1 MINDIASIYLARHE
15 AAGNPS
21 DLHVALVYLQRLVAD
36 AERGSPL
43 RCSAST
49 NLSRALVARSYST
62 GHRADLDAAV
72 AAQVAGIEEASAD
85 APERPGYHNNLG
97 LALMARYGLTGDVQD
112 LERATE
118 AFSLALKESVGSVH
132 RPGFLNNAAHAHA
145 ERARRAGQSANRVW
159 AIAAAEQAV
168 AEIPHRLPLSAY
180 VLLRAR
186 ELPVPGVR
194 DGRGAW
200 RLEPR
205 HDPAGGGDRDA
216 SARPVSNHVK
226 VPPGL
231 IS

>member
-1 MINDIASIYLARHE
+1 MYDMSLRFLWWRHKKMDWDAFRNGLLGALVMMRTNGRAALSRWTRRSKPGRGFRARQHLRPRHRTSRAVINDIASIYLARHE

-43 RCSAST
+43 RCSALT

-118 AFSLALKESVGSVH
+118 AFSLALKEPVGSVH
-132 RPGFLNNAAHAHA
+132 RPGSQRGSRTRAA
-145 ERARRAGQSANRVW
+145 G
-159 AIAAAEQAV
+159 
-168 AEIPHRLPLSAY
+168 
-180 VLLRAR
+180 
-186 ELPVPGVR
+186 
-194 DGRGAW
+194 
-200 RLEPR
+200 
-205 HDPAGGGDRDA
+205 
-216 SARPVSNHVK
+216 
-226 VPPGL
+226 
-231 IS
+231 